1 MRFAAS
7 PMETS
12 VTEIAGGWESPTP
25 TPTARVAP
33 LQHLS
38 PSGSSVYE
46 SVRATSASAAT
57 LTPLE
62 QLQAPLK
69 QQEDGELSQLQVRS
83 SC

>member
-1 MRFAAS
+1 
-7 PMETS
+7 
-12 VTEIAGGWESPTP
+12 
-25 TPTARVAP
+25 VAP